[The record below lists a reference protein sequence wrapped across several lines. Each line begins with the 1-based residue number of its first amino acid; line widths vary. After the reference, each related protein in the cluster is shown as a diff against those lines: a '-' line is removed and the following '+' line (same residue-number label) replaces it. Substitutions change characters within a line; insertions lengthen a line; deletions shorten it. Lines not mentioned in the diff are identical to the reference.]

1 MLAPSPLAAK
11 TLLSPD
17 TSRLAAPFVVADVYG
32 KKLDLVLLRNKVIFI
47 NFWALT
53 CAPCKAELPT
63 INNLASHYKNDTN
76 FLILP
81 IDLDHK
87 LQEDMQY
94 FNEQKLTLTA
104 YMPSGVVPQELFLGA
119 LPTTAV
125 IDKTGKIVFLRQEEG
140 QYDTPSF
147 FQFVDSLL
155 RQ

>member
-1 MLAPSPLAAK
+1 
-11 TLLSPD
+11 
-17 TSRLAAPFVVADVYG
+17 VADVYG
-32 KKLDLVLLRNKVIFI
+32 KKLDLGLSRGKVVFI

-63 INNLASHYKNDTN
+63 INNLASHYKKDTN
-76 FLILP
+76 FVILP
-81 IDLDHK
+81 VDLDHK

-94 FNEQKLTLTA
+94 FNEQKLTLNP
-104 YMPSGVVPQELFLGA
+104 YMPSGVVPQELFMGA

-125 IDKTGKIVFLRQEEG
+125 IDKMGKIVFLRQEEG
-140 QYDTPSF
+140 KYDTPSF

>member
-1 MLAPSPLAAK
+1 MLPSPAVGK
-11 TLLSPD
+11 TFFLSD
-17 TSRLAAPFVVADVYG
+17 TSRPVGPFVVADVYG
-32 KKLDLVLLRNKVIFI
+32 KKLDLGLLRGKVVFI

-63 INNLASHYKNDTN
+63 INNLAGHYINDTN
-76 FLILP
+76 FVILP

-87 LQEDMQY
+87 LQEDMLY
-94 FNEQKLTLTA
+94 FTEQKLTLTA
-104 YMPSGVVPQELFLGA
+104 YMPSGIVPQELFMGA

-125 IDKTGKIVFLRQEEG
+125 IDKVGKIVFLRQEEG
-140 QYDTPSF
+140 KYDTASF